1 MQVTLLLWAWRDGGD
16 IVPTRQNQEGAT
28 PLGLAAYHGHLDVV
42 QALVEA
48 GVSGVSPDKFKFR
61 PVQLAAQNGHVHV
74 VRWLEE
80 RGYTWPP
87 PESEHIPHS
96 DTDATNRLDAVADAS
111 AAARED
117 RVDRLAAS
125 QLSEPEPAQ
134 DAK

>member
-1 MQVTLLLWAWRDGGD
+1 MQVNLLLWAKRNGAD
-16 IVPTRQNQEGAT
+16 IVPTRQNHEGGT
-28 PLGLAAYHGHLDVV
+28 PLGLAAYNGHLDVV

-80 RGYTWPP
+80 RGYAWPP
-87 PESEHIPHS
+87 PESEHEVDS
-96 DTDATNRLDAVADAS
+96 DMEASNRLPAVADAS

-117 RVDRLAAS
+117 RATRLG
-125 QLSEPEPAQ
+125 QTSEPEPTQ
-134 DAK
+134 DDK